1 MEHKVERGRWE
12 RQPYA
17 AVRTTVTMGQ
27 IGPSMG
33 PLYGELFGWLGS
45 KGIAPTGPPWSRY
58 LTMGTDEVEF
68 DVVAGI
74 CGDEEE
80 EIVQVPGAQGSITA
94 GTPLLGDQTV

>member
-68 DVVAGI
+68 EAGAPI
-74 CGDEEE
+74 AE
-80 EIVQVPGAQGSITA
+80 
-94 GTPLLGDQTV
+94 